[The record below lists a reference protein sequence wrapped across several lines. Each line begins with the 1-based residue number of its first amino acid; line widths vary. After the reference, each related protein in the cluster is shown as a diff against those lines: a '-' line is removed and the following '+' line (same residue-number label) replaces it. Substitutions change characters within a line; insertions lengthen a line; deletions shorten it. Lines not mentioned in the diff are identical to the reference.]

1 MPVSFTTTILQFAQQ
16 AEKTGWTYI
25 EIPAD
30 IAQKIKPDNRKSFRV
45 KGKLDNFP
53 IKSVAVMPMGGGRFI
68 LAVNAEMRKA
78 IGKRKG
84 AMVKVQLQ
92 EDKATI
98 PVNAELLECLKD
110 DPEAEAY
117 FNSLSNSHKSYFSK
131 WIDSAKTEATRTN
144 RLAKTMIALGK
155 KWDYGRMIR
164 EGKQNK
170 EEW

>member
-1 MPVSFTTTILQFAQQ
+1 MAVTFTTTLLQFEQQ
-16 AEKTGWTYI
+16 GEKTGWTYI

-30 IAQKIKPDNRKSFRV
+30 IAQKIKPNNKKSFRV
-45 KGKLDNFP
+45 KGKLDSFS
-53 IKSVAVMPMGGGRFI
+53 IKSVAVMPMGGGSFI
-68 LAVNAEMRKA
+68 LAVNAEMRKG

-98 PVNAELLECLKD
+98 PINAELLECLKD
-110 DPEAEAY
+110 DPDAEAY

-131 WIDSAKTEATRTN
+131 WIDSAKTEATKTN
-144 RLAKTMIALGK
+144 RLTKTLVALGK
-155 KWDYGRMIR
+155 GWDYGTMIR

-170 EEW
+170 EDW